1 MLKTPALA
9 FALLAAV
16 PALAGDEC
24 LDLGRETAYV
34 ITIGDHSTS
43 CGNVPGVG
51 FSDTK
56 NTGSED
62 SIWFRVDGRN
72 WVVRD
77 PAVIAEGNR
86 LMAEVWELG
95 EKQGELGAKQ
105 GKLGA
110 EQGRLGAEQGSL
122 GAKQAI
128 AALRDETIED
138 LSARMAELGE
148 RQAELGRRQSALGEQ
163 QSELGQRMGRAISQ
177 AQSGLSRL
185 LEKAMTDGTAVRA
198 TRL

>member
-128 AALRDETIED
+128 A
-138 LSARMAELGE
+138 
-148 RQAELGRRQSALGEQ
+148 QAELGRRQSALGEQ